1 MPRQRF
7 RRKDLKRPDEFV
19 SRGNQFMEW
28 AQQNGRLL
36 GYAGGG
42 IVVVALIILGVL
54 AARTARLRQSNEDLS
69 GALAEFRNAHFG
81 QAATQLAEV
90 ADRWQ
95 ATNAGRIA
103 RLYAAS
109 ASLKADDF
117 DRATTL
123 LRSVLSAS
131 DWPPYLRQEALLDL
145 GYAFEAKNDPQN
157 AAARYSEASAL
168 EGPYVAMALLGE
180 ARCRE
185 SAGEKDK
192 ARALYERFTREFPQA
207 PELEFIEAKV
217 AALKAST

>member
-28 AQQNGRLL
+28 AQENGRLL

-42 IVVVALIILGVL
+42 VVVVALIILGVL
-54 AARTARLRQSNEDLS
+54 AARTARLRQANEDLS
-69 GALAEFRNAHFG
+69 GALAEFRNAHYG
-81 QAATQLAEV
+81 EAATQLSEV

-103 RLYAAS
+103 GLYAGS
-109 ASLKADDF
+109 ANLKADNF

-123 LRSVLSAS
+123 LQNVVNAP
-131 DWPPYLRQEALLDL
+131 DWPSYLRQEALLDL
-145 GYAFEAKNDPQN
+145 GYAFESKNDLQN
-157 AAARYSEASAL
+157 AAARFSEASAL
-168 EGPYVAMALLGE
+168 EGPYVAMAVLGE

-185 SAGEKDK
+185 AAGEKDK

-207 PELEFIEAKV
+207 PEVEFIEAKV
-217 AALKAST
+217 AGLKPLT